1 MTYEEFEEKYFN
13 DFEAMYTKIM
23 SFNPVMRLAF
33 ALTILDEAAETLGIN
48 SNDINSLRATIYN
61 KLGDIY

>member
-1 MTYEEFEEKYFN
+1 MNYEEFEEKYFE
-13 DFEAMYTKIM
+13 DFEMIYNKIM
-23 SFNPVMRLAF
+23 SFDPNMRLAF